1 MGQAYIISLD
11 EYQLI
16 GTHWIDL
23 HVNNDNIIYFDSFG
37 VEHIPERIKKFIE
50 KNNDKYLWNTSIGFN
65 NVWMII
71 QIHFLFT
78 RRMIKY

>member
-16 GTHWIDL
+16 ETHWIDL

-37 VEHIPERIKKFIE
+37 VEHIPERI
-50 KNNDKYLWNTSIGFN
+50 
-65 NVWMII
+65 
-71 QIHFLFT
+71 
-78 RRMIKY
+78 